1 MNVCLVRN
9 ILFTLNER
17 RQEKISDDQN
27 RDACSKM
34 LKAIMDAYS
43 GRYAKIVLG

>member
-9 ILFTLNER
+9 TLFTLNER

-34 LKAIMDAYS
+34 LKAIMDD
-43 GRYAKIVLG
+43 